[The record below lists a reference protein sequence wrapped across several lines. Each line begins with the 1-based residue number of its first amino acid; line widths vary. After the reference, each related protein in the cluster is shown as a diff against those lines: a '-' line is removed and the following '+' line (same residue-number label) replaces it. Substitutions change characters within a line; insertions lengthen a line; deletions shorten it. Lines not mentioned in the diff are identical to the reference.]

1 MKAKFARDS
10 LVASDTSQTST
21 CTSWLLSISCF
32 ISPWTGIQCQAYGTP
47 IIINQRMGRFTIAT
61 LLVASI
67 ALLGPTHAEV
77 VNDGN
82 NNAQSFLRTPRA
94 PKASYADVDSLSFEG
109 KQISFDDLAATTFDL
124 PTSIEYSST
133 NFDYAYVDS
142 GQGGRRYQLTN
153 STRRRRRLSD
163 EKPKNRGAG
172 DGLRA
177 FMKAIALY
185 EKQKEVTGLL
195 CLSNPAS
202 SKTSQNL
209 LRVSSTL

>member
-1 MKAKFARDS
+1 MGS
-10 LVASDTSQTST
+10 
-21 CTSWLLSISCF
+21 F
-32 ISPWTGIQCQAYGTP
+32 I
-47 IIINQRMGRFTIAT
+47 IAT
-61 LLVASI
+61 LLVS
-67 ALLGPTHAEV
+67 LLGPTHAEV

-185 EKQKEVTGLL
+185 EKQKEVTGL
-195 CLSNPAS
+195 SVPVEP
-202 SKTSQNL
+202 SQFKDIAEFIKGIFDALISVADTACNIL
-209 LRVSSTL
+209 NEID